1 MRKIFILMAVLC
13 LAVAGCKNTSN
24 TVVIEYETLASYED
38 IDKAIDQLV
47 LPGNWNEDDCTT
59 IDARINACKMYSLI
73 DANQSVALKRKLNTY
88 SNKYLYDGVDALF
101 RKPSYQGL
109 SDWRS
114 MLSYMQKQYDSY
126 TQQQIQLASANMKK
140 AQIIID
146 DYDKVCS
153 WANASGKAT
162 PEFLKKYP
170 VNIPSAVL
178 SYHDKIKKEPNYQTY
193 FKANTDLKKSM
204 DGMQARMESS
214 RVKYY
219 DGLEK
224 LVEEYIVK
232 NALTEEEALD
242 LQIRFNALDQSAAH
256 SSAAINKLQDFVDD
270 YITKLMENENE
281 SSSVKY

>member
-13 LAVAGCKNTSN
+13 VVGCKNPSN

-38 IDKAIDQLV
+38 IDKAIDHLV

-88 SNKYLYDGVDALF
+88 SNKYLYDGVDSLF
-101 RKPSYQGL
+101 RQTTYQGL
-109 SDWRS
+109 SFWKS
-114 MLSYMQKQYDSY
+114 MLSYMQKQSDSY

-140 AQIIID
+140 AEIIIA
-146 DYDKVCS
+146 DYGKVYS
-153 WANASGKAT
+153 WANAAGKAT

-170 VNIPSAVL
+170 LDISSAVL

-193 FKANTDLKKSM
+193 FKANTDLKKAM
-204 DGMQARMESS
+204 DGMRGRMEAS

-224 LVEEYIVK
+224 LVEEYILK
-232 NALTEEEALD
+232 NELTEEAALD

-281 SSSVKY
+281 SSSVIY